1 MVAEVPNLQS
11 RSYSTDINGN
21 ESYFTA
27 FTVKFSLRKAV
38 SQTELFPELQ
48 KAALEF
54 QANYGDVIKNKE
66 ELFLTCLFNHIVFGK
81 LPRIYCNNAV
91 RAEASCHF

>member
-54 QANYGDVIKNKE
+54 QANYGDVIKIRRNC
-66 ELFLTCLFNHIVFGK
+66 F
-81 LPRIYCNNAV
+81 
-91 RAEASCHF
+91 